1 MKCHC
6 DGTQTKWTYLPPC
19 PYLPVRQGAPAAHQ
33 VYCALPPTIGAWK
46 IYILPTPLCR
56 DTTQH
61 ARTHTRT
68 AEEEARVCPA
78 PIYLQ
83 KLAPAQLCAMSNP
96 LTGTCSSP
104 STQGLA
110 LGAPSCSGVQGDLA
124 DTGTCFYTLTMN
136 GKTFRAGCWLCLCEV
151 WHPQSCSSEP
161 LTEQLCPGL
170 YNTCLVSN
178 HVRRCLQ
185 GAMTTY
191 NSFIIL
197 FLINMPAFIN

>member
-1 MKCHC
+1 MEPRPNGCICLHALTSQSGKVLQLLTRC
-6 DGTQTKWTYLPPC
+6 TALS
-19 PYLPVRQGAPAAHQ
+19 HQ
-33 VYCALPPTIGAWK
+33 PQVHEKSSSYQHRCAG
-46 IYILPTPLCR
+46 TPLSIC
-56 DTTQH
+56 
-61 ARTHTRT
+61 THT
-68 AEEEARVCPA
+68 AEEEPRVCPA

-83 KLAPAQLCAMSNP
+83 KSAPAQLCAMSNP
-96 LTGTCSSP
+96 LTATCSSP

>member
-1 MKCHC
+1 M
-6 DGTQTKWTYLPPC
+6 DVFASMPLPPSQARC
-19 PYLPVRQGAPAAHQ
+19 SSCSPGVLCSPTNHRCMEDLHPTNTAVQGHHSA
-33 VYCALPPTIGAWK
+33 C
-46 IYILPTPLCR
+46 
-56 DTTQH
+56 
-61 ARTHTRT
+61 THTHTHT

-96 LTGTCSSP
+96 LTATCSSP